1 MPTKPPIITTSP
13 TFTLATH
20 QEITLANGITLIAV
34 EDASQP
40 LLTMSI
46 VSKSGAANDDV
57 WGETNFMTSLM
68 NKGTAKNTVAGN
80 EERSAQDIA
89 EEIDFTGGSLSV
101 SCVFDSLSA
110 HLSMLSEF
118 SETGLDLLGDIV
130 QYPSFPEEEIER
142 IRQQTIVEIEQAN
155 NDAAYLAS
163 IAFTQGM
170 FSGEPYGHPV
180 VGTLET
186 VAALSQD
193 DCKRAYTRSIKPEN
207 LFIAAA
213 GNFQTQALATALESR
228 LTFAGDSH
236 HQQSTKHIQSS
247 PLSSPFTQPET
258 KVMLIEKPDA
268 AQTAIRVGFRTANRT
283 DADFVAMQFLNTIF
297 GGSFISRLNHN
308 LREEKGYTY
317 GVHSSIDARQH
328 SSVLTVSSHVGSEI
342 VDSAISEIVREM
354 ERLRTEPI
362 TDDELETT
370 RKYMIGNFALRTETP
385 TQVVSLLSTL
395 ELYHLPKDYHARYLS
410 ELSSMTKDRLFE
422 VQQRRFDVK
431 GLVIA
436 ASGNVE
442 HLRGKLSGF
451 GNVSVVHTNGR
462 IISTL

>member
-1 MPTKPPIITTSP
+1 MPTKPPIINTSP
-13 TFTLATH
+13 AFVLPTH
-20 QEITLANGITLIAV
+20 EERKLSNGMTLIAL

-46 VSKSGAANDDV
+46 VSRSGAADDET

-68 NKGTAKNTVAGN
+68 NKGVAKEGAV
-80 EERSAQDIA
+80 RSAQDIA
-89 EEIDFTGGSLSV
+89 EAIDFTGGSLSV

-110 HLSMLSEF
+110 HLSILSEF
-118 SETGLDLLGDIV
+118 TETGLDLLTDIV
-130 QYPSFPEEEIER
+130 QHPSFPEEEIER
-142 IRQQTIVEIEQAN
+142 IRQQTQVEIEQAN

-170 FSGEPYGHPV
+170 FRGEPYGHPV

-186 VAALSQD
+186 LGALQQHECRS
-193 DCKRAYTRSIKPEN
+193 AYGRSIQPQN

-213 GNFQTQALATALESR
+213 GNFRTDDLVSRIESR
-228 LTFAGDSH
+228 MAGFSPSAAN
-236 HQQSTKHIQSS
+236 STVASPSS
-247 PLSSPFTQPET
+247 AKPVNKPSSG
-258 KVMLIEKPDA
+258 VYLVEKPDA
-268 AQTAIRVGFRTANRT
+268 AQTAIRVGFRTANRM
-283 DADFVAMQFLNTIF
+283 DADFVAMQLLNTMF

-317 GVHSSIDARQH
+317 GVHSSIDARKH
-328 SSVLTVSSHVGSEI
+328 SSVLSVSSHVGSEV
-342 VDSAISEIVREM
+342 VDSAVGEILREI

-370 RKYMIGNFALRTETP
+370 RKYMIGSFTLRTETP

-395 ELYHLPKDYHARYLS
+395 ELYGLPKDYHSRYVA
-410 ELSSMTKDRLFE
+410 ELATMTKERLFE
-422 VQQRRFDVK
+422 VQERRFSTSDV
-431 GLVIA
+431 VIA

-442 HLRGKLSGF
+442 HLRQKLGSF
-451 GNVSVVHTNGR
+451 GSVSVVNAHGALL
-462 IISTL
+462 SSF